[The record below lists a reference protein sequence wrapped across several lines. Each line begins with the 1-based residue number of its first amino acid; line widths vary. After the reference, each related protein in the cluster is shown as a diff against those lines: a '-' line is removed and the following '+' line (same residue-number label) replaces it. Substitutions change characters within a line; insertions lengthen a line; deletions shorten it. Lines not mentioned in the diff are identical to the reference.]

1 MKLEIEDL
9 IETLKRAQE
18 AEELLTTLYYKYDVY
33 NKTFSINDVNKFPP
47 NWMNHKQREDES
59 LKHHWVTE
67 ADVINERFRKFFK
80 FDDSE

>member
-33 NKTFSINDVNKFPP
+33 NKTFSIDDANKFPP
-47 NWMNHKQREDES
+47 SWMTDIIGG
-59 LKHHWVTE
+59 LKPM
-67 ADVINERFRKFFK
+67 
-80 FDDSE
+80 